1 MRWLK
6 TSLERQFKI
15 IYIPAAVIVAIIS
28 VLAADY
34 SLFQIVALFVVIGII
49 AAIHWDLRDGG
60 TLSKLIYKL
69 GGSFEQRNLITVS
82 VAFLLITLIL
92 ALTKSFASPII
103 LIYCIPIV
111 YASMRGGHRLSI
123 PFGMSLTAITWA
135 YFFVNSVI
143 RDEKM
148 VEINMYLA
156 LFVGISTATGFIA
169 DRLRRAAVDLS
180 ALYETGR
187 SLSATLDSAEILKL
201 AMNIILMDIKPDVA
215 AIFIMEDKNLLK
227 IKESYGFT
235 VDVGQW
241 EVPVGRGLVGKAA
254 ERSES
259 ILVSTNDRRWR
270 LSVAH
275 DIDSKVAVP
284 ITFKNK
290 IIGIILVGRKY
301 DHTISFENLRFLE
314 SLASQLAISFQ
325 NAELYKKTKEWASLD
340 GMTAVYN
347 FRYFSE
353 RLEMEWNRAIRYE
366 KPLSMIMIDL
376 DHFKSIND
384 TYGHMAGDKV
394 LRDFAGLLK
403 KYTRDTDI
411 VARYGGEEF
420 VVVLPET
427 HYDDAYVV
435 AEKLRSSTEEAE
447 FKIDDSDEPVKITI
461 SLGISNYPTTAFTKD
476 DLIYQSDQALYHAKS
491 ERNKLSSPLDQET
504 ALDLTK
510 EFS

>member
-6 TSLERQFKI
+6 ISFERQFKI
-15 IYIPAAVIVAIIS
+15 LYIPAAAVIATSS
-28 VLAADY
+28 VLAANY
-34 SLFQIVALFVVIGII
+34 SIFRTTLLFVVIAIM
-49 AAIHWDLRDGG
+49 AVIHWDLRDGG
-60 TLSKLIYKL
+60 MLSKLVYKL
-69 GGSFEQRNLITVS
+69 GGSFEQRNLITIS
-82 VAFLLITLIL
+82 AAFLLVTLLL
-92 ALTKSFASPII
+92 ALTESFNSPII
-103 LIYCIPIV
+103 LIYCIPII
-111 YASMRGGHRLSI
+111 YASIRGGHRLSI
-123 PFGMSLTAITWA
+123 PFGMSLTATTWI
-135 YFFVNSVI
+135 YFYVNSFI

-148 VEINMYLA
+148 AEINLYLA

-187 SLSATLDSAEILKL
+187 SLSSTLDSGEILKL
-201 AMNIILMDIKPDVA
+201 AMNIILMDIKPDIA
-215 AIFIMEDKNLLK
+215 AIFIMKDKNILK
-227 IKESYGFT
+227 IKESHGFEG
-235 VDVGQW
+235 DVSQW
-241 EVPVGRGLVGKAA
+241 EVNIGRGLIGKAA

-259 ILVSTNDRRWR
+259 ILVSTKNRRWR
-270 LSVAH
+270 LNYEPDV
-275 DIDSKVAVP
+275 DSKVAVP
-284 ITFKNK
+284 IIFKK
-290 IIGIILVGRKY
+290 SIIGMLLVGRKY
-301 DHTISFENLRFLE
+301 DHSISFENLRFLE
-314 SLASQLAISFQ
+314 ALASQMAISLQ
-325 NAELYKKTKEWASLD
+325 NAELYQKTKEWASLD

-353 RLEMEWNRAIRYE
+353 RIEMEWNRAIRYE

-384 TYGHMAGDKV
+384 TYGHVGGDKV

-427 HYDDAYVV
+427 HYDDAYIV
-435 AEKLRSSTEEAE
+435 AEKLRSSTEDTS
-447 FKIDDSDEPVKITI
+447 FKVEDSEEPINITI

-476 DLIYQSDQALYHAKS
+476 DLIYQSDQALYQAKVK
-491 ERNKLSSPLDQET
+491 RNTLSSPLDQET
-504 ALDLTK
+504 TFDLTK